1 MGEINDNY
9 IIDYFYGP
17 TCLKGKLLKN
27 IPNNILL
34 YLNNRYS
41 DSLSVKET
49 LYRIKHNIEIRP
61 VCPICGNNVL
71 FNKKGYFSTTC
82 SKECTNKLRKQHID
96 ETLIKLYGTTT
107 YNNVEKTKKT
117 CLEKYGVENVAQDNN
132 VKNKTKKTCLEKY
145 GVEYITQSNT
155 FKQKTKETCLEK
167 YGVEYITQSNTF
179 KQKTKE
185 TCLEK
190 YGVEYATQSET
201 TKQKTKE
208 SCLEKY
214 GVEYATQS
222 EATKQKT
229 KETCLEKYGVE
240 SPLLSV
246 DIQEKIKQTNI
257 RRYGVEVACNNS
269 EIRKKIINTFKSET
283 SQQKRNNT
291 LSKNNTWNTSSIEL
305 LIKQFLLDNN
315 INFIYQYKSDV
326 YPFNCDFYF
335 PDNDLYLEIQGSW
348 THGGHPYNE
357 NDINDIKLAN
367 IWKNSSSKYYNN
379 AYQTWVIRDVTKRN
393 IAKQNKL
400 NYHEI
405 FSIKFAE
412 IIEIILNLLN

>member
-132 VKNKTKKTCLEKY
+132 VKNKTKK
-145 GVEYITQSNT
+145 
-155 FKQKTKETCLEK
+155 
-167 YGVEYITQSNTF
+167 
-179 KQKTKE
+179 
-185 TCLEK
+185 
-190 YGVEYATQSET
+190 
-201 TKQKTKE
+201 
-208 SCLEKY
+208 
-214 GVEYATQS
+214 
-222 EATKQKT
+222 
-229 KETCLEKYGVE
+229 TCLEKYGVE

>member
-107 YNNVEKTKKT
+107 YNNIEKTKKS

-132 VKNKTKKTCLEKY
+132 VKNK
-145 GVEYITQSNT
+145 I
-155 FKQKTKETCLEK
+155 KETCLEK

-190 YGVEYATQSET
+190 YGVE
-201 TKQKTKE
+201 
-208 SCLEKY
+208 
-214 GVEYATQS
+214 
-222 EATKQKT
+222 
-229 KETCLEKYGVE
+229 

-257 RRYGVEVACNNS
+257 SRYGVEVACNNS

-367 IWKNSSSKYYNN
+367 IWKTSNSKYYNN

-412 IIEIILNLLN
+412 VIEIILNLLN

>member
-1 MGEINDNY
+1 MQRPSFSPEAATPWRRGSPQTWSRA
-9 IIDYFYGP
+9 GP
-17 TCLKGKLLKN
+17 
-27 IPNNILL
+27 
-34 YLNNRYS
+34 
-41 DSLSVKET
+41 
-49 LYRIKHNIEIRP
+49 
-61 VCPICGNNVL
+61 
-71 FNKKGYFSTTC
+71 
-82 SKECTNKLRKQHID
+82 
-96 ETLIKLYGTTT
+96 
-107 YNNVEKTKKT
+107 
-117 CLEKYGVENVAQDNN
+117 A
-132 VKNKTKKTCLEKY
+132 
-145 GVEYITQSNT
+145 
-155 FKQKTKETCLEK
+155 
-167 YGVEYITQSNTF
+167 
-179 KQKTKE
+179 
-185 TCLEK
+185 
-190 YGVEYATQSET
+190 
-201 TKQKTKE
+201 
-208 SCLEKY
+208 
-214 GVEYATQS
+214 
-222 EATKQKT
+222 
-229 KETCLEKYGVE
+229 
-240 SPLLSV
+240 PLLSA

-257 RRYGVEVACNNS
+257 SRYGVEVACNNS

-367 IWKNSSSKYYNN
+367 TWKTSNSKYYNN